1 MSSAARSFVTLAV
14 IAMLAFVLGGC
25 ASGPAPGPPPGEAVG
40 ESPEAAAPSR
50 AGPLEPGPAPAFS
63 FDTLDGETI
72 SLADLEGRPI
82 VLNFWSSSCP
92 YCAALAPHLET
103 LNQEHQEQGLQVLG
117 VAGRDSEQALRDKA
131 EALNLTY
138 PIGMSPEAVA
148 AYGVRGI
155 PMTFFIDREG
165 NIVSSVLGSRE
176 LPDLE
181 AEVQK
186 IL

>member
-1 MSSAARSFVTLAV
+1 MSNAARSFITLAV
-14 IAMLAFVLGGC
+14 IVMVAFVLGGC
-25 ASGPAPGPPPGEAVG
+25 AGGPASGTPPGEVAG
-40 ESPEAAAPSR
+40 ESPEGAAASR
-50 AGPLEPGPAPAFS
+50 GGLLEPGPAPAFS

-72 SLADLEGRPI
+72 SLADLKGRPI
-82 VLNFWSSSCP
+82 VLNFWSSTCP
-92 YCAALAPHLET
+92 HCSTLAPHLET
-103 LNQEHQEQGLQVLG
+103 LNQEYQEQGLQVLG
-117 VAGRDSEQALRDKA
+117 VAGRDSERALRDKA
-131 EALNLTY
+131 EGLNLTY

-165 NIVSSVLGSRE
+165 NIVSSVLGSRG

>member
-1 MSSAARSFVTLAV
+1 VSSVAHSFVILAV

-25 ASGPAPGPPPGEAVG
+25 ASGPAPETPLGETLG
-40 ESPEAAAPSR
+40 ESPEAAAPPR
-50 AGPLEPGPAPAFS
+50 AGTLEPGPAPTFS
-63 FDTLDGETI
+63 LDTLDGETI
-72 SLADLEGRPI
+72 SLADLEGRPV

-92 YCAALAPHLET
+92 HCATLAPHLET
-103 LNQEHQEQGLQVLG
+103 LSKEHQEQGLQVLG

-138 PIGMSPEAVA
+138 PIGMSPEAVS

-165 NIVSSVLGSRE
+165 NIVSSILGSRG
-176 LPDLE
+176 LPDVE

>member
-1 MSSAARSFVTLAV
+1 VSNAARSFVALAV
-14 IAMLAFVLGGC
+14 IAMVAFVLGGC
-25 ASGPAPGPPPGEAVG
+25 ARGPAPGTPPGEATG
-40 ESPEAAAPSR
+40 ETAAPSR
-50 AGPLEPGPAPAFS
+50 VGPLDPGPAPAFS
-63 FDTLDGETI
+63 FETLDGETI

-92 YCAALAPHLET
+92 HCATLAPHLET
-103 LNQEHQEQGLQVLG
+103 LNQEYQEQGLQVLG
-117 VAGRDSEQALRDKA
+117 VAGRDSARALRDKA
-131 EALNLTY
+131 EGLNLTY
-138 PIGMSPEAVA
+138 PIGMSPETGS

-165 NIVSSVLGSRE
+165 NIVSSILGSRG

-181 AEVQK
+181 AEAQK